1 MGQTQTRGSQA
12 IISFKV
18 SYFFWRYG
26 KWSDARPS
34 LPEPPEPAPE
44 PVSQMAACHRG
55 TLGRCPVLE
64 PPAALRIQRKAAE
77 SCGPRRILALLLQ
90 KQLTRGFA
98 LLSWKKEFLN
108 FLWLKNLKWDNLHQF
123 PQIGLLSM
131 FLEKWT
137 VFCVWEQIPW
147 EPSGNKF

>member
-55 TLGRCPVLE
+55 TLGQVSCPGATGCPE
-64 PPAALRIQRKAAE
+64 NPKK
-77 SCGPRRILALLLQ
+77 GRRILRPQ
-90 KQLTRGFA
+90 EDPCPPFA
-98 LLSWKKEFLN
+98 EAIDSWIRSVELEERIFKFPLVEEPKMGQSTSVPPNWTFKHVLGKMDRFLCVGAN
-108 FLWLKNLKWDNLHQF
+108 
-123 PQIGLLSM
+123 SM
-131 FLEKWT
+131 GA
-137 VFCVWEQIPW
+137 VW
-147 EPSGNKF
+147 